1 MSKIYIACGLTHIPR
16 QFFSDYSNNIHKL
29 AAKLEKSGH
38 TVKYALKHSDP
49 QLSEVEK
56 HLKPELCYLWD
67 KNMVEEA
74 QCIVAEA
81 SFPSIGLG
89 IELQIAA
96 NKLIPIIFLHKDYSI
111 NIAEGVKY
119 TNPDGATHKLQISD
133 GKISLMALGLPNV
146 YSIHHYDSLTDISQ
160 DIADDIINM
169 CLRNPIEHGNKV
181 RKSTHYSSKKA
192 VNRTKKTPE
201 PQN

>member
-67 KNMVEEA
+67 KNM
-74 QCIVAEA
+74 I
-81 SFPSIGLG
+81 PLG
-89 IELQIAA
+89 ITENLRRHS
-96 NKLIPIIFLHKDYSI
+96 LS
-111 NIAEGVKY
+111 IAE
-119 TNPDGATHKLQISD
+119 I
-133 GKISLMALGLPNV
+133 
-146 YSIHHYDSLTDISQ
+146 
-160 DIADDIINM
+160 
-169 CLRNPIEHGNKV
+169 
-181 RKSTHYSSKKA
+181 
-192 VNRTKKTPE
+192 
-201 PQN
+201 